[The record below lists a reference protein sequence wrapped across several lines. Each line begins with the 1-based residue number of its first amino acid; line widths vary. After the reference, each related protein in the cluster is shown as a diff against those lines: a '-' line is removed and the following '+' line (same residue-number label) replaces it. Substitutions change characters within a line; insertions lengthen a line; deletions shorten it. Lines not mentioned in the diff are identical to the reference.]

1 MNALNISKEN
11 KLKRVNRFEAIE
23 IKKEIGR
30 IFFPSLNNF
39 IEMSLNLWYLP
50 NRDKEMGIP
59 IIAEFAFDYKSKT
72 LDLDN
77 NNSPIEKSIYL
88 EEFPLPLVNIANSF
102 FYSLQEDEFMSSNQK
117 VKTRTEFVYE
127 YIRK

>member
-1 MNALNISKEN
+1 
-11 KLKRVNRFEAIE
+11 
-23 IKKEIGR
+23 
-30 IFFPSLNNF
+30 
-39 IEMSLNLWYLP
+39 
-50 NRDKEMGIP
+50 MGIP